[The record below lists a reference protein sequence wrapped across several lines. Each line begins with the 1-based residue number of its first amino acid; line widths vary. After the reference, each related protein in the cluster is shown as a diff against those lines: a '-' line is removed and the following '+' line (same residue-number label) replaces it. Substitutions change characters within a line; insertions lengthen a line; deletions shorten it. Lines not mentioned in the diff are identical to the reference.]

1 MGYRNHKLLESG
13 RTVIN
18 MGRGIKAVRQ
28 QAASFGNCGR
38 KYTTVGMIAAESAI
52 IRWNFGT
59 KSIRASGITSETR
72 SAISAPANMR
82 CAAKSVWRGAGSVG
96 CSAGSGVICAGSAGE
111 RAWANPD

>member
-13 RTVIN
+13 RTVIKH
-18 MGRGIKAVRQ
+18 GVGESKRFGQ

-82 CAAKSVWRGAGSVG
+82 CAAKAF
-96 CSAGSGVICAGSAGE
+96 GE
-111 RAWANPD
+111 AQAA